1 MQLGCRRSAEHNE
14 SFPSQLRHRADAL
27 VGAAFSPGAANRG
40 QLLLR
45 SHGFLCFVDLKE
57 PIPGNARIHPP
68 LHLAAR
74 NDAAR
79 RKRELQRKEQ
89 LQRLQ
94 AAAATKALMAA
105 NAMTDRDRGSSSSA
119 SSSLSSSSGKRPRA
133 NSSASVASEASASE
147 LVTAD
152 SGGNGRRVRSDSIVS
167 ISSDHL
173 AEAGGGRHQGLL
185 ERGSSGGTDYST
197 DGDGDEDDYSNNR
210 NFAIT
215 LK

>member
-1 MQLGCRRSAEHNE
+1 M
-14 SFPSQLRHRADAL
+14 
-27 VGAAFSPGAANRG
+27 GAAFSPGAANRG

-105 NAMTDRDRGSSSSA
+105 NAMTDRDRGSSSMP
-119 SSSLSSSSGKRPRA
+119 SSSSSSSSSSSGKRPRA
-133 NSSASVASEASASE
+133 NSSTSVASEASASE
-147 LVTAD
+147 LVTD

-167 ISSDHL
+167 ISSDHI